1 MEKAIIAL
9 LLSVGISSCS
19 FFDRSGNE
27 TALARV
33 GDKYLLRSDI
43 EDLYSKLSGDKDS
56 LEILSN
62 YVNNWV
68 QQELLYD
75 KAELNLSEEQ
85 KDFHKLLENYRRSLI
100 IYAYQKEWINQNL
113 DTSVSEGEISAYYE
127 ANQANFELK
136 ENIVQMRFAR
146 VPRNAPKLPELER
159 FIQSDDEDSEF
170 AFKQYCLQY
179 ALDYNDNDSVWL
191 PFDEVKKKLPTTIER
206 EEDYLK
212 RNRFV
217 VIADSSNF
225 YLLYFVDYKIKST
238 ISPMSFEREKI
249 RHILL
254 NQRKLSL
261 ISKMK
266 RGLFE
271 SALEKGNAEIYWP

>member
-1 MEKAIIAL
+1 M
-9 LLSVGISSCS
+9 
-19 FFDRSGNE
+19 
-27 TALARV
+27 